1 MKTAGLWLAILFA
14 CAGQLCA
21 QVKIELNLDQEQFL
35 PGEALLVKVKIT
47 NLSGQTLN
55 LGSDEDWLK
64 FAVDSRD
71 GFIVLKNGEAPV
83 AEKIVLE
90 SAKAAI
96 KPVNIAPYFNLKKP
110 GSYSISATASI
121 KDWDK
126 QIISAPKTFDI
137 INAAPL
143 CDKEFGVPPPP
154 GVGNRPP
161 EVRRYS
167 LLQAN
172 YLKKL
177 TLYFKLS
184 DVSGKILRVYPLSPM
199 LNISL
204 PETQV
209 DRLSNLHVL
218 YQIGAHSSCYTVFNP
233 DGEITK
239 RQTYD
244 FEARPRLRFDEEGN
258 VVVFGAVR
266 RAKPDDLPPP
276 DVAAS
281 EGKTSDSK

>member
-1 MKTAGLWLAILFA
+1 MLFA
-14 CAGQLCA
+14 CAGPACA
-21 QVKIELNLDQEQFL
+21 QVKIELSLDQEQFL
-35 PGEALLVKVKIT
+35 PGEALPVVVKIT

-55 LGSDEDWLK
+55 LGSDEDWLR

-71 GFIVLKNGEAPV
+71 GYIVLKNGEAPV
-83 AEKIVLE
+83 AENIVLE
-90 SAKAAI
+90 SARAAI
-96 KPVNIAPYFNLKKP
+96 KRVNIAPYFNLKKP
-110 GSYSISATASI
+110 GSYSVSSTATI
-121 KDWDK
+121 KDWGK

-143 CDKEFGVPPPP
+143 CDKEFGLPPLP
-154 GVGNRPP
+154 GASNRPP

-167 LLQAN
+167 LMQAN

-184 DVSGKILRVYPLSPM
+184 EVSGKILKVYPLGPM
-199 LNISL
+199 LNIS
-204 PETQV
+204 PPDTQV

-218 YQIGAHSSCYTVFNP
+218 YQIGAHSACYTVFNP

-244 FEARPRLRFDEEGN
+244 FEVRPRLRSDEEGN
-258 VVVFGAVR
+258 VMVAGAFR
-266 RAKPDDLPPP
+266 RVKPDDVPPP
-276 DVAAS
+276 DAAAG

>member
-1 MKTAGLWLAILFA
+1 MLLA
-14 CAGQLCA
+14 CAGPLSA
-21 QVKIELNLDQEQFL
+21 QVKIELSLDQEQFL

-110 GSYSISATASI
+110 GSYSVSATATI

-126 QIISAPKTFDI
+126 QLISAPKTFDI

-154 GVGNRPP
+154 GAGNRPP
-161 EVRRYS
+161 EVRKYS

-172 YLKKL
+172 YLQQL

-184 DVSGKILRVYPLSPM
+184 DVSGKILRVYPLGPM

-218 YQIGAHSSCYTVFNP
+218 YQIGAHASCYTVFNP

-239 RQTYD
+239 RQTYH

-258 VVVFGAVR
+258 VVVTGAVR

-276 DVAAS
+276 AVAAS

>member
-1 MKTAGLWLAILFA
+1 MKTAGLWLAMFFA

-35 PGEALLVKVKIT
+35 PGEVLLVKVKIT

-121 KDWDK
+121 KDWNK
-126 QIISAPKTFDI
+126 QLISAPKTFDI

-161 EVRRYS
+161 EVRKYS

-184 DVSGKILRVYPLSPM
+184 DVSGKILRVYPLGPM

-244 FEARPRLRFDEEGN
+244 FEVRPRLRFDEEGN
-258 VVVFGAVR
+258 VVVSGAVR